1 VLALAAPTAGAA
13 AAQPDG
19 YMYSSDPASAKA
31 RAQGY
36 QDLRSPDAR
45 DAAGGSEQRA
55 QSAGDLR
62 SPDARDA
69 ALASEQQAQSQVA
82 YRDLRSPDAR
92 DAGRGITTG
101 SQLAATPAPVE
112 TRTVITVQERGS
124 QTLAIVFSATALL
137 IALLAVGFL
146 VLARRPRARWT
157 AP

>member
-1 VLALAAPTAGAA
+1 MTRFRLRRRLAVALALSAGVLAIVAPTAFA
-13 AAQPDG
+13 
-19 YMYSSDPASAKA
+19 STSD
-31 RAQGY
+31 
-36 QDLRSPDAR
+36 DLRSPDAR
-45 DAAGGSEQRA
+45 DAAAASEQQA

-62 SPDARDA
+62 SPDAREA
-69 ALASEQQAQSQVA
+69 ALASEQQAQPQAA

-92 DAGRGITTG
+92 DAGQGITTG
-101 SQLAATPAPVE
+101 SQLAATPAPAE

-146 VLARRPRARWT
+146 ALARRPRARWT

>member
-1 VLALAAPTAGAA
+1 MTRFRLRRRLAVALALSAGVLAIVAPTAFA
-13 AAQPDG
+13 
-19 YMYSSDPASAKA
+19 STSD
-31 RAQGY
+31 
-36 QDLRSPDAR
+36 DLRSPDAR
-45 DAAGGSEQRA
+45 DAAAASEQQA

-62 SPDARDA
+62 SPDAREA
-69 ALASEQQAQSQVA
+69 ALASEQAQSQSA

-92 DAGRGITTG
+92 DAGQGITTG
-101 SQLAATPAPVE
+101 SQLAATPAPAE

-146 VLARRPRARWT
+146 ALARRPRARWT